1 MLTINNNNNG
11 NKQSFTSTFRLKNP
25 NKYTKE
31 FIDGVLKEGEKIT
44 EGTFFNSAR
53 SLFGKT
59 DEATSLSCQEIT
71 RGEFKAKRDVFY
83 TKTERPFEHIET
95 PSASQRQMPSQ
106 EEMNQLYRTASPTS
120 KEINYNSTLPYDK
133 VTVSVPDEKDSVIK
147 QLLDSVGI
155 KYTAKKLPSEK
166 SVKYVLINSD
176 ELTKKGGG
184 LWKVKIINH
193 FREFQQGEIIT
204 DFLDGVAQPFR
215 ILMARAG
222 KGESG
227 KNQVSELELRVPKR
241 LMPELRAYL
250 KKEGLVATISDNPKY
265 LNYA

>member
-31 FIDGVLKEGEKIT
+31 FIDGALKEGEKIT
-44 EGTFFNSAR
+44 GGTFFSSAR

-133 VTVSVPDEKDSVIK
+133 VTVSVPDEKDSLIK
-147 QLLDSVGI
+147 TLFASAGI
-155 KYTAKKLPSEK
+155 KYTAQKLLSEK
-166 SVKYVLINSD
+166 NIKYVLINSA
-176 ELTKKGGG
+176 ELKGKTYG
-184 LWKVKIINH
+184 LGRIINH
-193 FREFQQGEIIT
+193 YPIFVEGEIVKG
-204 DFLDGVAQPFR
+204 FLNNVAQPFR

-222 KGESG
+222 RSKSERT
-227 KNQVSELELRVPKR
+227 VESELELRVPKM
-241 LMPELRAYL
+241 LMPEFRAYL
-250 KKEGLVATISDNPKY
+250 KEEEIAATISDNPKY